1 MDVRQ
6 DNGRLAIRLNLFEA
20 PFLRRALEV
29 LIENY
34 RVDPSDLDP
43 ATAAAWY
50 STRGCQSAGLSAEDT
65 RDWLASLHEI
75 KSTGLRRLQ
84 AWVAQLAKA
93 QPGGATLHLEAEDVD
108 PFMIAINDYRLLQAA
123 RHDIGDP
130 EMDLRSDTD
139 LEQLAPARRAALI
152 EIHFLAWLIEEIIL
166 SLPGA

>member
-1 MDVRQ
+1 MDVRR
-6 DNGRLAIRLNLFEA
+6 DNGRLAIRLNFFEA

-34 RVDPSDLDP
+34 RVAPSDLDP
-43 ATAAAWY
+43 ATAASWY

-75 KSTGLRRLQ
+75 KGSGVRRLQ
-84 AWVAQLAKA
+84 SCVTQLAQV
-93 QPGGATLHLEAEDVD
+93 QPGGVILHLQPEDVD
-108 PFMIAINDYRLLQAA
+108 PFMVAINDYRLLLAA

-139 LEQLAPARRAALI
+139 LQQLAPARRAALM

-166 SLPGA
+166 ALPGA